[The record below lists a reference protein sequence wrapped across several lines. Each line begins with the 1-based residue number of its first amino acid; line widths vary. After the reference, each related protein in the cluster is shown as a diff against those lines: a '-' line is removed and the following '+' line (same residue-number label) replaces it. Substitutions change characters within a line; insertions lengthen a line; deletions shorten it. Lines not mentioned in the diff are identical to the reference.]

1 MKSKRTGTDR
11 DMGVAADL
19 TGRPPRN
26 RNQGWEPISHSFN
39 FWLVLTPRMLK
50 SGKFLITTRF
60 CLPRLLWDGSGLS
73 GTCYVGCGAL
83 SHRACGGLRSNDVIG
98 APGSTR

>member
-11 DMGVAADL
+11 DIGVAADL

-26 RNQGWEPISHSFN
+26 RNQGWEPISHRFN
-39 FWLVLTPRMLK
+39 FWLVLTPGMLK

-60 CLPRLLWDGSGLS
+60 CLPGSVGNGSTS
-73 GTCYVGCGAL
+73 GDLCVRCDAKP
-83 SHRACGGLRSNDVIG
+83 HRSVRQLRSNDVIG